1 MPGDYP
7 WSSFGY
13 NTNGDSDR
21 VITAHKCYTALAD
34 TDAARRTAY
43 RNLFERTIDDDEINA
58 IRAHVN
64 QGKVLGS
71 ERFQGHVKAAL
82 NRRVELSRYG
92 RPRKV
97 L

>member
-1 MPGDYP
+1 MTEDYP

-13 NTNGDSDR
+13 SASGVSDSL
-21 VITAHKCYTALAD
+21 ITAHKCYTALAD
-34 TDAARRTAY
+34 THAARRTAY

-82 NRRVELSRYG
+82 NRRVELSRPG